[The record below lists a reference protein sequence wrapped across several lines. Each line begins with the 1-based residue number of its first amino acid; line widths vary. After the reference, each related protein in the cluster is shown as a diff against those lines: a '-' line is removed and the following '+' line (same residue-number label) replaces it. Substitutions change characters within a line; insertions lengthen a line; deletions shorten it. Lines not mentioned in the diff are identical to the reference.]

1 MSTLRV
7 ELDQATCCG
16 SKMCVNLAPQAFEL
30 LNDGFAGVVRRADE
44 VPLDVLKKAA
54 RSCPTQCIV
63 IYRDD
68 IEVDL
73 Y

>member
-1 MSTLRV
+1 
-7 ELDQATCCG
+7 
-16 SKMCVNLAPQAFEL
+16 MCVNLAPQAFEL
-30 LNDGFAGVVRRADE
+30 LNDGFAGVMRRADE